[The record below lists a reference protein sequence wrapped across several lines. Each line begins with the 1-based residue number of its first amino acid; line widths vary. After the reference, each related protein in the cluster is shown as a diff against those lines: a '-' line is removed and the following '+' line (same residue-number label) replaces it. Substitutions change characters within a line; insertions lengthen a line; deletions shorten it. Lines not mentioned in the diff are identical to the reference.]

1 MNRLDLGFIF
11 NLIFLPS
18 IGSFNLKLSLLIIGM
33 LVWSCDPFVTQFEGS
48 EDAVYYT
55 ASSVNIPKDLPDFLN
70 VMTWNIR
77 FGAGRIP
84 WFGDSC
90 GDRVILSEN
99 EVMGNLQPIIDFI
112 NIVSPDILLLQEVD
126 VSSKRTGYIDQ
137 VQWLLDNS
145 DSLNF
150 GVYASMWKADFIPSD
165 GLGKVDV
172 GNAIL
177 SKWPIVDAERIQLPL
192 REDQDNLTQ
201 YFYLRRNILKS
212 KIKISD
218 EKEIYALCTHTTAFA
233 TDDTKQK
240 HINKFYDVLTAIDE
254 NEVFV
259 AGGDLNAL
267 TSAYLG
273 DERDFCEVDKCAEDV
288 CDDAFENNLIYQGSY
303 FSHLDGE
310 EFFLSKFYIKFNEAI
325 DSTLTNTP
333 ENYTHS
339 TWITSEDIIDS
350 DGPLNRK
357 LDYIFSSG
365 QLENGITHQDQFYLS
380 DHAPVSA
387 TLDLSE

>member
-1 MNRLDLGFIF
+1 MFI
-11 NLIFLPS
+11 
-18 IGSFNLKLSLLIIGM
+18 
-33 LVWSCDPFVTQFEGS
+33 WSCDPFVTQFEET
-48 EDAVYYT
+48 EDAVFYT
-55 ASSVNIPKDLPDFLN
+55 ASSVVDPIETPKELN

-90 GDRVILSEN
+90 GERVILSAN

-112 NIVSPDILLLQEVD
+112 NFENPDILLLQEVD

-145 DSLNF
+145 DSLNY
-150 GVYASMWKADFIPSD
+150 GVYASMWQADFIPSD
-165 GLGKVDV
+165 GLGKVDA

-177 SKWPIVDAERIQLPL
+177 SKWPIEDAERIQLPL
-192 REDQDNLTQ
+192 RGDQDGLTQ

-212 KIKISD
+212 KINISD
-218 EKEIYALCTHTTAFA
+218 DEEFYALCTHTTAFA

-240 HINKFYDVLTAIDE
+240 HIDAFYEVLESFGDDE
-254 NEVFV
+254 IFV

-267 TSAYLG
+267 TSAYVG
-273 DERDFCEVDKCAEDV
+273 NERDFCEVDKCADDV
-288 CDDAFENNLIYQGSY
+288 CDGDFENNLIYQGSY
-303 FSHLDGE
+303 FNHLSDEDSLLDQLYTFNPAIPLGE
-310 EFFLSKFYIKFNEAI
+310 TGINF
-325 DSTLTNTP
+325 P
-333 ENYTHS
+333 ENFTHS
-339 TWITSEDIIDS
+339 TWITSEDYVES

-357 LDYIFSSG
+357 LDYIFSSAP
-365 QLENGITHQDQFYLS
+365 LTNGTTHQEGNHQFYLS

-387 TLDLSE
+387 TLILP

>member
-1 MNRLDLGFIF
+1 MI
-11 NLIFLPS
+11 
-18 IGSFNLKLSLLIIGM
+18 
-33 LVWSCDPFVTQFEGS
+33 WSCDPFVTQFEDS
-48 EDAVYYT
+48 EDAVHYT
-55 ASSVNIPKDLPDFLN
+55 ASSVNIPTDLPDSLN

-99 EVMGNLQPIIDFI
+99 EVMGNLQSIIDFI
-112 NIVSPDILLLQEVD
+112 SIENPDILLLQEVD
-126 VSSKRTGYIDQ
+126 VSSKRTVYLDQ
-137 VQWLLDNS
+137 VQWLLDQTEFNY
-145 DSLNF
+145 

-165 GLGKVDV
+165 GLGKVDA

-192 REDQDNLTQ
+192 RGDQDNLEQ

-212 KIKISD
+212 KININD
-218 EKEIYALCTHTTAFA
+218 EKELYALCTHTTAFA

-240 HINKFYDVLTAIDE
+240 HIDKFYEVLESFGDDE
-254 NEVFV
+254 IFV

-267 TSAYLG
+267 TSAYVG
-273 DERDFCEVDKCAEDV
+273 DNRDFCTVDKCDDDV
-288 CDDAFENNLIYQGSY
+288 CDGEYENNLIYQGSY
-303 FSHLDGE
+303 FNHLEDE
-310 EFFLSKFYIKFNEAI
+310 EELLDQLYTFYPAIPLEETGTDFL
-325 DSTLTNTP
+325 

-339 TWITSEDIIDS
+339 TWITSEDNNIES

-357 LDYIFSSG
+357 LDYIFSSDP
-365 QLENGITHQDQFYLS
+365 LTNGTTHQEANHKFYLS

-387 TLDLSE
+387 KLNLSE

>member
-1 MNRLDLGFIF
+1 
-11 NLIFLPS
+11 
-18 IGSFNLKLSLLIIGM
+18 M
-33 LVWSCDPFVTQFEGS
+33 LTWSCDPFVTQFEES
-48 EDAVYYT
+48 EDAVPYT
-55 ASSVNIPKDLPDFLN
+55 ASSVNIPIDSPSELN

-99 EVMGNLQPIIDFI
+99 EVLGNLQPIVDFI
-112 NIVSPDILLLQEVD
+112 NIKNPDILLLQEVD
-126 VSSKRTGYIDQ
+126 VSSKRTGYLNQ
-137 VQWLLDNS
+137 VQWLLNHTDFNYA
-145 DSLNF
+145 
-150 GVYASMWKADFIPSD
+150 VYASMWQADFIPSD
-165 GLGKVDV
+165 GLGKVDA

-177 SKWPIVDAERIQLPL
+177 SKWPIENSERIQLPL
-192 REDQDNLTQ
+192 RGDQDGLTQ

-212 KIKISD
+212 KININD

-240 HINKFYDVLTAIDE
+240 HIDKFYDVLASIDE
-254 NEVFV
+254 DNDIFV

-267 TSAYLG
+267 SSDYAE
-273 DERDFCEVDKCAEDV
+273 DERDFCEVDRCADDV
-288 CDDAFENNLIYQGSY
+288 CDDDYNNNEIYQGSY
-303 FSHLDGE
+303 FNHLVGE
-310 EFFLSKFYIKFNEAI
+310 EGLLDSLYKFNSAI
-325 DSTLTNTP
+325 IETESNIP

-339 TWITSEDIIDS
+339 TWISSEDYIDTNNDDLHQGGD

-357 LDYIFSSG
+357 LDYIFSSDP
-365 QLENGITHQDQFYLS
+365 LTNGITHQAPFYLS

-387 TLDLSE
+387 TLVLP

>member
-1 MNRLDLGFIF
+1 MFI
-11 NLIFLPS
+11 
-18 IGSFNLKLSLLIIGM
+18 
-33 LVWSCDPFVTQFEGS
+33 WSCEPFVTQFEDS
-48 EDAVYYT
+48 EDAVHYT
-55 ASSVNIPKDLPDFLN
+55 ASSNTPASNDVSELK

-112 NIVSPDILLLQEVD
+112 NVKNPDILLLQEVD
-126 VSSKRTGYIDQ
+126 VSSKRTGYLNQ
-137 VQWLLDNS
+137 VQWLLNHTDFNY
-145 DSLNF
+145 

-165 GLGKVDV
+165 GLGKVDA

-177 SKWPIVDAERIQLPL
+177 SKWPIENAERIQLPL
-192 REDQDNLTQ
+192 RSDQDGLTQ

-212 KIKISD
+212 KININD

-240 HINKFYDVLTAIDE
+240 HIDKFYDVLASIDE
-254 NEVFV
+254 DNDIFV

-267 TSAYLG
+267 SSDYAE
-273 DERDFCEVDKCAEDV
+273 DERDFCEVDRCADDV
-288 CDDAFENNLIYQGSY
+288 CDDDYNNNEIYQGSY
-303 FSHLDGE
+303 FSHLEGE
-310 EFFLSKFYIKFNEAI
+310 EEFLTPLYNFSSAI
-325 DSTLTNTP
+325 QLTETNSP
-333 ENYTHS
+333 ENFTHS
-339 TWITSEDIIDS
+339 TWITSEDYVEL

-365 QLENGITHQDQFYLS
+365 ELENGTTHQEPFYLS

-387 TLDLSE
+387 TLVLP

>member
-1 MNRLDLGFIF
+1 VFI
-11 NLIFLPS
+11 
-18 IGSFNLKLSLLIIGM
+18 
-33 LVWSCDPFVTQFEGS
+33 WSCDPFVTQFEDR
-48 EDAVYYT
+48 EDAVHYT
-55 ASSVNIPKDLPDFLN
+55 ASSVNIPTDLPDSLN

-112 NIVSPDILLLQEVD
+112 NIKNPHILLLQEVD
-126 VSSKRTGYIDQ
+126 VSSKRTGYLDQ
-137 VQWLLDNS
+137 VQWLLDHTDFNY
-145 DSLNF
+145 

-165 GLGKVDV
+165 GLGKVDA

-177 SKWPIVDAERIQLPL
+177 SKWPIVDAERLQLPL
-192 REDQDNLTQ
+192 RGDQENLEQ

-212 KIKISD
+212 KINISD
-218 EKEIYALCTHTTAFA
+218 EKELYALCTHTTAFA

-240 HINKFYDVLTAIDE
+240 HIDKFYEVLESFGDDE
-254 NEVFV
+254 IFV

-267 TSAYLG
+267 TSAYAG
-273 DERDFCEVDKCAEDV
+273 NERDFCEVDRCADDV
-288 CDDAFENNLIYQGSY
+288 CDDDYENNEIYQGSY
-303 FSHLDGE
+303 FNHLEDE
-310 EFFLSKFYIKFNEAI
+310 EELLNQLYTFPFHPAI
-325 DSTLTNTP
+325 PLAETNSP
-333 ENYTHS
+333 EHFTHS
-339 TWITSEDIIDS
+339 TWITSEDFIDS

-365 QLENGITHQDQFYLS
+365 RLENGTTHQDQFYLS